1 MGRKSSYI
9 LSVQKRKKKIVCVA
23 VLACVVVAVAFVV
36 FCCRDG
42 GESAPHET
50 RPLFDVLDCANM
62 MLVTPVGLG
71 EHAKGKV
78 ISGRVYQNFVQML
91 RLADARESLLDTFHT
106 ECATGVRVQLFHDTL
121 SVAQLRIADKIGYVG
136 DDIGVWEPEKP
147 VTMGKVNAFLRN
159 QSVKFRPCPI
169 GSAEESEDP
178 DFALNGMVLDRDTA
192 VGKPLYE
199 LLKDADHAIVSFTGI
214 VSPKFLT
221 QKKNKK
227 NLDDAVAELQ
237 KRRNV
242 ELDSSQLQELLSLL
256 RTPKRESFSG
266 GCLCISR
273 ATISFYQDSVKTFR
287 LHVIGSDY
295 GTFEKHDLLSGVG
308 ASGIWESANPQALK
322 AFFDRI
328 RAPLEEA
335 ERGKLPIETPVLI
348 LK

>member
-1 MGRKSSYI
+1 MH
-9 LSVQKRKKKIVCVA
+9 VQKRKKKIVCVA
-23 VLACVVVAVAFVV
+23 VLACVTVAVAFVV

-42 GESAPHET
+42 GEGTSHET
-50 RPLFDVLDCANM
+50 RPLFDVLDSANM

-71 EHAKGKV
+71 DHAKGKV
-78 ISGRVYQNFVQML
+78 ISGRAYQNFVQLL
-91 RLADARESLLDTFHT
+91 RLADAKETLLDTFHT

-121 SVAQLRIADKIGYVG
+121 SVAELRVADKIGRVG

-147 VTMGKVNAFLRN
+147 VTMRKVNAFLRN
-159 QSVKFRPCPI
+159 QGVKFRPCPI
-169 GSAEESEDP
+169 GSADVSEDP
-178 DFALNGMVLDRDTA
+178 DFALNGMILDRDTA
-192 VGKPLYE
+192 VGKPLYD
-199 LLKDADHAIVSFTGI
+199 LLKDSEHAIVSFTGI
-214 VSPKFLT
+214 ALPKNVT
-221 QKKNKK
+221 RKNKK
-227 NLDDAVAELQ
+227 KTIDVVAQELQ
-237 KRRNV
+237 KHGNV

>member
-1 MGRKSSYI
+1 
-9 LSVQKRKKKIVCVA
+9 VQKRKKKFIGIAVA
-23 VLACVVVAVAFVV
+23 ACVVAAVV
-36 FCCRDG
+36 FAMLCVRG
-42 GESAPHET
+42 ASADEKTHET
-50 RPLFDVLDCANM
+50 RPLFDVLDSANM

-71 EHAKGKV
+71 DHAKGKV
-78 ISGRVYQNFVQML
+78 ISGRAYQNFVQLL
-91 RLADARESLLDTFHT
+91 RLADAKETLLDTFHT

-121 SVAQLRIADKIGYVG
+121 SVAELRVADKIGRVG

-147 VTMGKVNAFLRN
+147 VTMRKVNAFLRN
-159 QSVKFRPCPI
+159 QGVKFRPCPI
-169 GSAEESEDP
+169 GSADVSEDP
-178 DFALNGMVLDRDTA
+178 DFALNGMILDRDTA
-192 VGKPLYE
+192 VGKPLYD
-199 LLKDADHAIVSFTGI
+199 LLKDSEHAIVSFTGI
-214 VSPKFLT
+214 ALPKNVT
-221 QKKNKK
+221 RKNKK
-227 NLDDAVAELQ
+227 KTIDVVAQELQ
-237 KRRNV
+237 KHGNV

>member
-1 MGRKSSYI
+1 M
-9 LSVQKRKKKIVCVA
+9 QKRKKKIVCVA
-23 VLACVVVAVAFVV
+23 VLACVTVAVAFVV

-42 GESAPHET
+42 GEGTSHET
-50 RPLFDVLDCANM
+50 RPLFDVLDSANM

-71 EHAKGKV
+71 EHAKGRV
-78 ISGRVYQNFVQML
+78 ISGRTYQNFVQLL
-91 RLADARESLLDTFHT
+91 RLADAKETLLDTFHT
-106 ECATGVRVQLFHDTL
+106 ECATGVRIQLFHDTL
-121 SVAQLRIADKIGYVG
+121 SVAELRVADKIGRVG

-147 VTMGKVNAFLRN
+147 VTMRKVNAFLRN
-159 QSVKFRPCPI
+159 QGVKFRPCPI
-169 GSAEESEDP
+169 GSADVSEDP
-178 DFALNGMVLDRDTA
+178 DFALNGMILDRDTA
-192 VGKPLYE
+192 VGKPLYD
-199 LLKDADHAIVSFTGI
+199 LLKDSEHAIVSFTGI
-214 VSPKFLT
+214 ALPKNVT
-221 QKKNKK
+221 RKNKK
-227 NLDDAVAELQ
+227 KTIDVVAQELQ
-237 KRRNV
+237 KHGNV

>member
-1 MGRKSSYI
+1 M
-9 LSVQKRKKKIVCVA
+9 QKRKKKIVCVA

-42 GESAPHET
+42 GKSVPHET
-50 RPLFDVLDCANM
+50 RPLFDELDSANM

-71 EHAKGKV
+71 DHAKGKV
-78 ISGRVYQNFVQML
+78 ISGRAYQNFVQLL
-91 RLADARESLLDTFHT
+91 RLADAQESQQDTFHT

-121 SVAQLRIADKIGYVG
+121 SVAELRVADKIGRVG
-136 DDIGVWEPEKP
+136 DGIGVWEPEKP
-147 VTMGKVNAFLRN
+147 TTMRKVNAFLRN
-159 QSVKFRPCPI
+159 QGVKFRPCPI

-192 VGKPLYE
+192 VGKPLYD
-199 LLKDADHAIVSFTGI
+199 LLKDSDHAIVSFKGI
-214 VSPKFLT
+214 AMPNT
-221 QKKNKK
+221 ITRKNKK
-227 NLDDAVAELQ
+227 KTIDVVAQELQ
-237 KRRNV
+237 KHGNV

-328 RAPLEEA
+328 RVPLEEA

>member
-1 MGRKSSYI
+1 
-9 LSVQKRKKKIVCVA
+9 VQKRKKKIVCVA
-23 VLACVVVAVAFVV
+23 VLACVTVAVAFVV

-42 GESAPHET
+42 GEGTSHET
-50 RPLFDVLDCANM
+50 RPLFDVLDSANM

-71 EHAKGKV
+71 DHAKGKV
-78 ISGRVYQNFVQML
+78 ISGRAYQNFVQLL
-91 RLADARESLLDTFHT
+91 RLADAKETLLDTFHT

-121 SVAQLRIADKIGYVG
+121 SVAELRVADKIGRVG

-147 VTMGKVNAFLRN
+147 VTMRKVNAFLRN
-159 QSVKFRPCPI
+159 QGVKFRPCPI
-169 GSAEESEDP
+169 GSADVSEDP
-178 DFALNGMVLDRDTA
+178 DFALNGMILDRDTA
-192 VGKPLYE
+192 VGKPLYD
-199 LLKDADHAIVSFTGI
+199 LLKDSEHAIVSFTGI
-214 VSPKFLT
+214 ALPKNVT
-221 QKKNKK
+221 RKNKK
-227 NLDDAVAELQ
+227 KTIDVVAQELQ
-237 KRRNV
+237 KHGNV

>member
-1 MGRKSSYI
+1 M
-9 LSVQKRKKKIVCVA
+9 QKRKKKFIGIAVAACAVAAVVFA
-23 VLACVVVAVAFVV
+23 VLCVRGA
-36 FCCRDG
+36 
-42 GESAPHET
+42 SADEKTHET
-50 RPLFDVLDCANM
+50 RPLFDVLDSANM

-71 EHAKGKV
+71 DHAKGKV
-78 ISGRVYQNFVQML
+78 ISGRAYQNFVQLL
-91 RLADARESLLDTFHT
+91 RLADAKETLLDTFHT

-121 SVAQLRIADKIGYVG
+121 SVAELRVADKIGRVG

-147 VTMGKVNAFLRN
+147 VTMRKVNAFLRN
-159 QSVKFRPCPI
+159 QGVKFRPCPI
-169 GSAEESEDP
+169 GSADVSEDP
-178 DFALNGMVLDRDTA
+178 DFALNGMILDRDTA
-192 VGKPLYE
+192 VGKPLYD
-199 LLKDADHAIVSFTGI
+199 LLKDSEHAIVSFTGI
-214 VSPKFLT
+214 ALPKNVT
-221 QKKNKK
+221 RKNKK
-227 NLDDAVAELQ
+227 KTIDVVAQELQ
-237 KRRNV
+237 KHGNV

>member
-1 MGRKSSYI
+1 MH
-9 LSVQKRKKKIVCVA
+9 VQKRKKKIVCVA
-23 VLACVVVAVAFVV
+23 VLACVVAAVV
-36 FCCRDG
+36 FAVLCARG
-42 GESAPHET
+42 ASADEEPHET
-50 RPLFDVLDCANM
+50 RPLFDVLDSANM

-78 ISGRVYQNFVQML
+78 ISGRTYQNFVQLL
-91 RLADARESLLDTFHT
+91 RLADAKETLLDTFHT
-106 ECATGVRVQLFHDTL
+106 ECATGVRIQLFHDTL
-121 SVAQLRIADKIGYVG
+121 SVAELRIAEKIGRVG
-136 DDIGVWEPEKP
+136 DGIGVWEPEKP
-147 VTMGKVNAFLRN
+147 VTMRKVNAFLRN
-159 QSVKFRPCPI
+159 QGVKFRPCPI

-192 VGKPLYE
+192 VGKPLYD
-199 LLKDADHAIVSFTGI
+199 LLKDSERAIVSFKGI
-214 VSPKFLT
+214 AMPNT
-221 QKKNKK
+221 ITRKNKK
-227 NLDDAVAELQ
+227 KTIDVVAQELQ
-237 KRRNV
+237 KHGNV

-273 ATISFYQDSVKTFR
+273 AAISFYQDSVNTFR

>member
-1 MGRKSSYI
+1 M
-9 LSVQKRKKKIVCVA
+9 QKRKKKFIGIAVA
-23 VLACVVVAVAFVV
+23 ACVVAAVV
-36 FCCRDG
+36 FAVLCVRG
-42 GESAPHET
+42 ASADEKTHET
-50 RPLFDVLDCANM
+50 RPLFDVLDSANM

-71 EHAKGKV
+71 DHAKGKV
-78 ISGRVYQNFVQML
+78 ISGRAYQNFVQLL
-91 RLADARESLLDTFHT
+91 RLADAKETLLDTFHT

-121 SVAQLRIADKIGYVG
+121 SVAELRVADKIGRVG

-147 VTMGKVNAFLRN
+147 VTMRKVNAFLRN
-159 QSVKFRPCPI
+159 QGVKFRPCPI
-169 GSAEESEDP
+169 GSAEVSEDP
-178 DFALNGMVLDRDTA
+178 DFALNGMILDRDTA
-192 VGKPLYE
+192 VGKPLYD
-199 LLKDADHAIVSFTGI
+199 LLKDSEHAIVSFTGI
-214 VSPKFLT
+214 ALPKNVT
-221 QKKNKK
+221 RKNKK
-227 NLDDAVAELQ
+227 KTIDVVAQELQ
-237 KRRNV
+237 KHGNV

>member
-1 MGRKSSYI
+1 M
-9 LSVQKRKKKIVCVA
+9 QKRKKKIVCVA
-23 VLACVVVAVAFVV
+23 VLACVTVAVAFVV

-42 GESAPHET
+42 GEGTSHET
-50 RPLFDVLDCANM
+50 RPLFDVLDSANM

-71 EHAKGKV
+71 DHAKGKV
-78 ISGRVYQNFVQML
+78 ISGRAYQNFVQLL
-91 RLADARESLLDTFHT
+91 RLADAKETLLDTFHT

-121 SVAQLRIADKIGYVG
+121 SVAELRVADKIGRVG

-147 VTMGKVNAFLRN
+147 VTMRKVNAFLRN
-159 QSVKFRPCPI
+159 QGVKFRPCPI
-169 GSAEESEDP
+169 GSADVSEDP
-178 DFALNGMVLDRDTA
+178 DFALNGMILDRDTA
-192 VGKPLYE
+192 VGKPLYD
-199 LLKDADHAIVSFTGI
+199 LLKDSEHAIVSFTGI
-214 VSPKFLT
+214 ALPKNVT
-221 QKKNKK
+221 RKNKK
-227 NLDDAVAELQ
+227 KTIDVVAQELQ
-237 KRRNV
+237 KHGNV

>member
-1 MGRKSSYI
+1 M
-9 LSVQKRKKKIVCVA
+9 QKRNKKKIIGVA
-23 VLACVVVAVAFVV
+23 VMACMALVLAGCSGDSA
-36 FCCRDG
+36 
-42 GESAPHET
+42 GEKRHET
-50 RPLFDVLDCANM
+50 LPFFSALDSANM

-159 QSVKFRPCPI
+159 QGVKFRPCPI
-169 GSAEESEDP
+169 GSAEVSEDP
-178 DFALNGMVLDRDTA
+178 DFALNGMILDRDTA

-273 ATISFYQDSVKTFR
+273 ATISFYSDSVKVFN

-295 GTFEKHDLLSGVG
+295 GTLEKHNLLSGFG

-328 RAPLEEA
+328 RAPLEKA
-335 ERGKLPIETPVLI
+335 EEGLLPEEKPVLR

>member
-23 VLACVVVAVAFVV
+23 VLACVVVAIALGV
-36 FCCRDG
+36 FCWRGC
-42 GESAPHET
+42 GESSRHET
-50 RPLFDVLDCANM
+50 LPFFTALDSANM
-62 MLVTPVGLG
+62 MLVTPEGLG
-71 EHAKGKV
+71 KHAKGKV
-78 ISGRVYQNFVQML
+78 VSGRAYQNFVQLL
-91 RLADARESLLDTFHT
+91 RLADAKETLLDTFHT
-106 ECATGVRVQLFHDTL
+106 ECATGLRVQLFYDTL
-121 SVAQLRIADKIGYVG
+121 SVAELRVADKIGRVG
-136 DDIGVWEPEKP
+136 DGIGVWEPEKP
-147 VTMGKVNAFLRN
+147 TTMRKVNAFLRN
-159 QSVKFRPCPI
+159 QGVKFRPCPI

-192 VGKPLYE
+192 VGKPLYD
-199 LLKDADHAIVSFTGI
+199 LLKDSDHAIVSFKGI
-214 VSPKFLT
+214 AMPNT
-221 QKKNKK
+221 ITRKNKK
-227 NLDDAVAELQ
+227 KTIDVVAQELQ
-237 KRRNV
+237 KHGNV

>member
-1 MGRKSSYI
+1 M
-9 LSVQKRKKKIVCVA
+9 QKRKKKFIGIA
-23 VLACVVVAVAFVV
+23 VLACVVAAVV
-36 FCCRDG
+36 FAVLCARG
-42 GESAPHET
+42 ASADEEPHEI
-50 RPLFDVLDCANM
+50 RPLFDVLDSANM

-71 EHAKGKV
+71 DHAKGKV
-78 ISGRVYQNFVQML
+78 ISGRTYRNFVQLL

-136 DDIGVWEPEKP
+136 DDVGVWEPEKP

-159 QSVKFRPCPI
+159 QGVKFRPCPI
-169 GSAEESEDP
+169 GSAEVSEDP
-178 DFALNGMVLDRDTA
+178 DFALNGMILDRDTA

-273 ATISFYQDSVKTFR
+273 ATISFYSDSVKVFS

-295 GTFEKHDLLSGVG
+295 GTLEKHNLLSGFG

-322 AFFDRI
+322 AFFERI
-328 RAPLEEA
+328 KAPLEKA
-335 ERGKLPIETPVLI
+335 EEGLLPAEKPVLR

>member
-1 MGRKSSYI
+1 M
-9 LSVQKRKKKIVCVA
+9 QKRKKKIVCVA
-23 VLACVVVAVAFVV
+23 VLACVTVAVAFAVL
-36 FCCRDG
+36 CARG
-42 GESAPHET
+42 ASADEKPHET
-50 RPLFDVLDCANM
+50 RPLFDVLDSANM

-71 EHAKGKV
+71 DHAKGKV
-78 ISGRVYQNFVQML
+78 ISGRTYQNFVQLL
-91 RLADARESLLDTFHT
+91 RLADAKETLLDTFHT
-106 ECATGVRVQLFHDTL
+106 ECATGVRIQLFHDTL
-121 SVAQLRIADKIGYVG
+121 SVAELRIAEKIGRVG
-136 DDIGVWEPEKP
+136 DGIGVWEPEKP
-147 VTMGKVNAFLRN
+147 VTMRKVNAFLRN
-159 QSVKFRPCPI
+159 QGVKFRPCPI

-192 VGKPLYE
+192 VGKPLYD
-199 LLKDADHAIVSFTGI
+199 LLKDSERAIVSFKGI
-214 VSPKFLT
+214 AMPNT
-221 QKKNKK
+221 ITRKNKK
-227 NLDDAVAELQ
+227 KTIDVVAQELQ
-237 KRRNV
+237 KHGNV

-273 ATISFYQDSVKTFR
+273 AAISFYQDSVNTFR

-308 ASGIWESANPQALK
+308 ASGIWESANSQALK

>member
-1 MGRKSSYI
+1 M
-9 LSVQKRKKKIVCVA
+9 QKRKKKFIGIAVA
-23 VLACVVVAVAFVV
+23 ACVVAAVV
-36 FCCRDG
+36 FAVLCVRG
-42 GESAPHET
+42 ASADEKTHET
-50 RPLFDVLDCANM
+50 RPLFDVFDSANM

-71 EHAKGKV
+71 DHAKGKV
-78 ISGRVYQNFVQML
+78 ISGRAYQNFVQLL
-91 RLADARESLLDTFHT
+91 RLADAKETLLDTFHT

-121 SVAQLRIADKIGYVG
+121 SVAELRIAEKIGRVG
-136 DDIGVWEPEKP
+136 DGIGVWEPEKP
-147 VTMGKVNAFLRN
+147 VTMRKVNAFLRN
-159 QSVKFRPCPI
+159 QGVKFRPCPI

-192 VGKPLYE
+192 VGKPLYD
-199 LLKDADHAIVSFTGI
+199 LLKDSERAIVSFKGI
-214 VSPKFLT
+214 AMPNT
-221 QKKNKK
+221 ITRKNKK
-227 NLDDAVAELQ
+227 KTIDVVAQELQ
-237 KRRNV
+237 KHGNV

-273 ATISFYQDSVKTFR
+273 AAISFYQDSVNTFR

>member
-1 MGRKSSYI
+1 M
-9 LSVQKRKKKIVCVA
+9 QKRKKKFIGIAVA
-23 VLACVVVAVAFVV
+23 ACVVAAVV
-36 FCCRDG
+36 FAMLCVRG
-42 GESAPHET
+42 ASADEKTHET
-50 RPLFDVLDCANM
+50 RPLFDVLDSANM

-71 EHAKGKV
+71 DHAKGKV
-78 ISGRVYQNFVQML
+78 ISGRAYQNFVQLL
-91 RLADARESLLDTFHT
+91 RLADAKETLLDTFHT

-121 SVAQLRIADKIGYVG
+121 SVAELRVADKIGRVG

-147 VTMGKVNAFLRN
+147 VTMRKVNAFLRN
-159 QSVKFRPCPI
+159 QGVKFRPCPI
-169 GSAEESEDP
+169 GSADVSEDP
-178 DFALNGMVLDRDTA
+178 DFALNGMILDRDTA
-192 VGKPLYE
+192 VGKPLYD
-199 LLKDADHAIVSFTGI
+199 LLKDSEHAIVSFTGI
-214 VSPKFLT
+214 ALPKNVT
-221 QKKNKK
+221 RKNKK
-227 NLDDAVAELQ
+227 KTIDVVAQELQ
-237 KRRNV
+237 KHGNV

>member
-1 MGRKSSYI
+1 M
-9 LSVQKRKKKIVCVA
+9 QKRNKKKIIGVA
-23 VLACVVVAVAFVV
+23 VMACMALVLAGCSGDSA
-36 FCCRDG
+36 
-42 GESAPHET
+42 GEKRHET
-50 RPLFDVLDCANM
+50 LPFFGALDSANM

-78 ISGRVYQNFVQML
+78 ISGRLYKNFVQLL
-91 RLADARESLLDTFHT
+91 RQADAEESLLDTFHT

-159 QSVKFRPCPI
+159 QGVKFRPCPI
-169 GSAEESEDP
+169 GSAEVSEDP
-178 DFALNGMVLDRDTA
+178 DFALNGMILDRDTA

-221 QKKNKK
+221 QKKTRKK
-227 NLDDAVAELQ
+227 LDDAVAELQ

-242 ELDSSQLQELLSLL
+242 ELDFSQLQELLSLL

-273 ATISFYQDSVKTFR
+273 ATISFYSDSVKVFN

-295 GTFEKHDLLSGVG
+295 GTLEKHDLLSGFG

-322 AFFDRI
+322 AFFERI
-328 RAPLEEA
+328 KAPLEKA
-335 ERGKLPIETPVLI
+335 EEGLLPEEKPVLR